1 MKRKTAKRAKPSLT
15 TVVPRHHYGR
25 AEDLRDFLDVI
36 DLPAGLTF
44 RQLARANEARNQQ
57 AFPECADWTPSD
69 WATAL
74 AGETGELCNF
84 IKKLRRGCLVPTRDL
99 AKELADVVTYADHIA
114 RHFKIDLGEAVRAKF
129 NEVSE
134 RRKSPIRL

>member
-1 MKRKTAKRAKPSLT
+1 MKRKTAKRAKRKRSLT
-15 TVVPRHHYGR
+15 AREFFGGG
-25 AEDLRDFLDVI
+25 AQEDWADYLDRMH
-36 DLPAGLTF
+36 GLTF
-44 RQLARANEARNQQ
+44 GQLAQANRVRSAQ

-84 IKKLRRGCLVPTRDL
+84 IKKRRRGERVPIETL
-99 AKELADVVTYADHIA
+99 GKELADVVTYADHIA
-114 RHFKIDLGEAVRAKF
+114 RQFNINLADAVRRKF